1 MRHSNLFL
9 IESERSRHR
18 LTLDWQKISTFGTLE
33 EAEAEAARIA
43 ARTIPG
49 ATLRFEL
56 DFKWTL
62 SDLEIR
68 AATLSCAES
77 PETQPTTDTL
87 RAAAGE
93 KFSVLGWFAW
103 RAVR

>member
-1 MRHSNLFL
+1 MRTSNMFL

-18 LTLDWQKISTFGTLE
+18 LSLNGRELLMFTTLE
-33 EAEAEAARIA
+33 AAEAEASKIA
-43 ARTIPG
+43 SYAVPG

-68 AATLSCAES
+68 AAIVES
-77 PETQPTTDTL
+77 
-87 RAAAGE
+87 
-93 KFSVLGWFAW
+93 SS
-103 RAVR
+103 